1 MQTNKSIRH
10 IVLGCCAVVII
21 SALAVSVSYAR
32 SKQTIIDI
40 SLFADQK
47 ARREGDIV
55 TVLVVEQASA
65 SKTASTTTSRT
76 SDRNGKFSGMLGM
89 EYNPLSQGVGLN
101 SNSKYEGSGST
112 SRTEKLKAEVSALV
126 TEVTPNGNLMI
137 EGKREIQVNGEK
149 QIISVKGIV
158 RPQDINPNNTV
169 MSIYLVNP
177 EIIYE
182 GDGLISRQ
190 QKPGLLSRLLD
201 WLWIF

>member
-1 MQTNKSIRH
+1 MRISKFLWRRIMLWFYTI
-10 IVLGCCAVVII
+10 AVV
-21 SALAVSVSYAR
+21 LTFAVSVSAR

-47 ARREGDIV
+47 ARHEGDIV
-55 TVLVVEQASA
+55 TVLIIEQASA
-65 SKTASTTTSRT
+65 SKTASTKTSRT
-76 SDRNGKFSGMLGM
+76 SDRNGKVNSMLGM
-89 EYNPLSQGVGLN
+89 KYNPLSQGVGIN

-112 SRTEKLKAEVSALV
+112 SRTEMLKAEVSALV
-126 TEVTPNGNLMI
+126 TEVMPNGNLML

-149 QIISVKGIV
+149 QLISVKGVV
-158 RPQDINPNNTV
+158 RPQDITPNNTV

-177 EIIYE
+177 EIKYE